1 MNKNLTAALLAALC
15 LVSCGSKADESSEAA
30 ETAET
35 TTVTTTS
42 AATTTTTTTTAAA
55 AASEEKAETT
65 ASKKK
70 SKTKSTVGTVLITT
84 AKTKAGDA
92 PKGKL
97 DTDDL
102 IDKYPEIAEL
112 REQYLSSI
120 TSEAPEPKVITYDC
134 TGFSVKVNTSLWQ
147 ELAVNAEADAM
158 YFASNDGSSNF
169 SFSVFD
175 NSSKRYSSI
184 KEAGEYAIQNLKM
197 MYDQQLMDEG
207 GYTVFDYGVEDS
219 KFAGRDSYMITSLT
233 TRDGLSFPLQK
244 NVTHLVEKDNFMYI
258 INYSLPTYMT
268 TADQDLDIFI
278 DGFKFE

>member
-1 MNKNLTAALLAALC
+1 MNKKLTAALLAALC

-30 ETAET
+30 ETSET

-42 AATTTTTTTTAAA
+42 AATTTTTTAAA

-84 AKTKAGDA
+84 AETKAGDA

-112 REQYLSSI
+112 RKQYLESI
-120 TSEAPEPKVITYDC
+120 TGEAPEPKVITYDC
-134 TGFSVKVNTSLWQ
+134 TGFSVKVNTSLWK
-147 ELAVNAEADAM
+147 ELAVDAEADAM

-207 GYTVFDYGVEDS
+207 GYTGTVDSLFDRYGLLLEY
-219 KFAGRDSYMITSLT
+219 FQRIC
-233 TRDGLSFPLQK
+233 R
-244 NVTHLVEKDNFMYI
+244 
-258 INYSLPTYMT
+258 
-268 TADQDLDIFI
+268 
-278 DGFKFE
+278 